1 MAKEVFTLP
10 QVGGYF
16 NEHFVNLK
24 MDMEKGEGVQLAK
37 RYNISAYPTMLVLD
51 AKGNVLK
58 TVLGARKA
66 EELLQMIRVDKK

>member
-1 MAKEVFTLP
+1 
-10 QVGGYF
+10 
-16 NEHFVNLK
+16 